1 MTKEHI
7 QKLFDY
13 HDIVNQQVMDI
24 LYQGDRDYPEY
35 AHTMFSH
42 MLMTQ
47 HVWQRRI
54 KQKPFDYEFWTILSQ
69 AQLKDLFDLNK
80 KELKEILDTMSLEE
94 KIDYKALD
102 GTNYSSLLSDIF
114 EHVSHHYSY
123 HRGQVARTIR
133 EAGGTPPKTDL
144 ILYRR

>member
-13 HDIVNQQVMDI
+13 HDIVNQRVMDI
-24 LYQGDRDYPEY
+24 LFKGDLDYPDY
-35 AHTMFSH
+35 AHTMFGH

-54 KQKPFDYEFWTILSQ
+54 KQQAFDYEFWTILSQ
-69 AQLKDLFDLNK
+69 DQLKHLADLNK
-80 KELKEILDTMSLEE
+80 KELNEILEAHSLEE
-94 KIDYKALD
+94 KIKYQALD
-102 GTNYSSLLSDIF
+102 GTAYSSLLSDIF

-123 HRGQVARTIR
+123 HRGQVAKSIR

-144 ILYRR
+144 ILFRR